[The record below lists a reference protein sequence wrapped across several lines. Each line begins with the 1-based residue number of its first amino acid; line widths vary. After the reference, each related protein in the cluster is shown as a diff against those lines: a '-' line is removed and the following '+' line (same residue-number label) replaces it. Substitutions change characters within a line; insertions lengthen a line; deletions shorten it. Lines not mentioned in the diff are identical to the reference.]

1 MDILLICLTACVES
15 VVRVSDG
22 RFSDT
27 EPLTICISGEN
38 LRPYW
43 VGEPYIASN
52 VASSVA
58 NNTVLL
64 TVQARDDDLQ
74 GSIVYQ
80 VRHIYIVV
88 LSIVINL

>member
-1 MDILLICLTACVES
+1 MDILLIYLTACVQS

-80 VRHIYIVV
+80 VQQIIVM
-88 LSIVINL
+88 SSTSF